1 MSNSA
6 VFDTNFYLTN
16 NADVV
21 VAISQGHFANA
32 LDHYTQF
39 GGKELRAPNATF
51 DPNYYAINNSDVLNA
66 VSQGVFPSV
75 FAHYQEFGESENRA
89 PTSAFASF
97 DAAGYLA
104 ANADVA
110 AAVTA
115 GTFSSALDHFIAFGQ
130 NENRSGSGVDAVAA
144 NGQTFTLT
152 SGTDSGS
159 DFVGGANNDTF
170 NANLINESGVA
181 NVTTLN
187 NQDILDGGAGT
198 DTLNATYD
206 DGVAARISNI
216 ENLILSDS
224 DGNTFNAIN
233 VSGVTSVE
241 YTASGGNATISNLA
255 AIPVFTLTNQAVNVD
270 IDFVNS
276 VVSGTSDSMTLNV
289 SGNTDG
295 DVTVEGMETI
305 NIVTSGGAST
315 LDINDGAGT
324 SLATVNVSG
333 SSNITLN
340 DSTAFEA
347 AVTTVNAADLTGTLT
362 ISTAMTAAT
371 HTITGGSGND
381 TVNLG
386 TGFTTADTIDLGAG
400 TDKLGVGEDEAVAIT
415 AATTRISNVETIDV
429 TEALGTGD
437 NIDLTLFTGAS
448 TLEMS
453 AGLAGSSALTVANGN
468 TIDMEGNVATNLTIT
483 VQGSGTSD
491 VVNLKLDNADVGGTI
506 VATTVET
513 LNIESA
519 GAGAT
524 NTVTGTT
531 TINSLPGDQSIV
543 ITGGSAITFTAAV
556 TADAIDASALT
567 GILTLDAGT
576 AGASTITGGTAA
588 DNIDT
593 GEGQSNIVNGGA
605 GADAI
610 DFDIEVADV
619 ITGGAGNDTFL
630 MANDT
635 DITFVVTT
643 ITDLETGDDLDID
656 ISTIESNTLGG
667 AAVTDL
673 QDGNSGSVGAGNAT
687 FVTVSVDNQAINA
700 GDIIVLGGKTY
711 ADAAAALTDVGTAGA
726 RTFTMGAALGDNE
739 GVILAY
745 ELTSGGVEL
754 AVAAQNGGV
763 NTSSTFNAIDAFL
776 LLSGVTA
783 SNLSGFDIDF
793 VA

>member
-1 MSNSA
+1 MSTSA
-6 VFDTNFYLTN
+6 VFDQGFYLTN

-21 VAISQGHFANA
+21 VAISQGNFANA
-32 LDHYTQF
+32 LDHYNQF

-51 DPNYYAINNSDVLNA
+51 DPNYYAINNADVLNA
-66 VSQGVFPSV
+66 VSSGTFASV
-75 FAHYQEFGESENRA
+75 FAHFQEFGETENRA
-89 PTSAFASF
+89 PSSTFASF

-104 ANADVA
+104 ANTDVA

-115 GTFSSALDHFIAFGQ
+115 GSFSSALDHFIAFGQ
-130 NENRSGSGVDAVAA
+130 SENRSGSGVDAVQA
-144 NGQTFTLT
+144 NGTTFTLT
-152 SGTDSGS
+152 SGTDSGTA
-159 DFVGGANNDTF
+159 FVGGVNNDTF

-181 NVTTLN
+181 AVTTIN

-206 DGVAARISNI
+206 DNVAARISNI
-216 ENLILSDS
+216 ENFILSDS

-233 VSGVTSVE
+233 VTGVTSLE
-241 YTASGGNATISNLA
+241 LTASGGNANLTNLNA
-255 AIPVFTLTNQAVNVD
+255 VPIVTLTNQAVNVD

-315 LDINDGAGT
+315 LDINDGGGT

-333 SSNITLN
+333 ASNITLN
-340 DSTAFEA
+340 DTNAFEA

-381 TVNLG
+381 IVNLG
-386 TGFTTADTIDLGAG
+386 VGFTTADTVDLGAG
-400 TDKLGVGEDEAVAIT
+400 TDKLGIGEGEAVAIT
-415 AATTRISNVETIDV
+415 AATTRISNVEIIDV
-429 TEALGTGD
+429 VEALGNTT
-437 NIDLTLFTGAS
+437 NVDLTNFTGAD

-453 AGLAGSSALTVANGN
+453 AGLAGSSTLTIAAGN
-468 TIDMEGNVATNLTIT
+468 TIDMEADVATNLTIT

-491 VVNLKLDNADVGGTI
+491 TVNLKLDNADVGGTI
-506 VATTVET
+506 VATSVET

-531 TINSLPGDQSIV
+531 TLNTLPGDQSIV
-543 ITGGSAITFTAAV
+543 ITGGSAFTFTAAV

-567 GILTLDAGT
+567 GIFTLDAGT
-576 AGASTITGGTAA
+576 AGASTITGGSAA

-593 GEGQSNIVNGGA
+593 DEGLSNIVDGGA

-619 ITGGAGNDTFL
+619 LTGGAGNDTFL
-630 MANDT
+630 MGNDT

-700 GDIIVLGGKTY
+700 GDIIILGGATY
-711 ADAAAALTDVGTAGA
+711 ADSTAALAAVGTAGA
-726 RTFTMGAALGDNE
+726 RTFTMGAVLGDNE
-739 GVILAY
+739 GIILAY

-763 NTSSTFNAIDAFL
+763 NTSSTLNAIDPFL
-776 LLSGVTA
+776 NLTGVTA
-783 SNLSGFDIDF
+783 SSLSGFDIDF

>member
-1 MSNSA
+1 MSISA

-39 GGKELRAPNATF
+39 GGKELRAPNANF
-51 DPNYYAINNSDVLNA
+51 NPQYYAINNSDVLNA
-66 VSQGVFPSV
+66 VSTGTFASV

-89 PTSAFASF
+89 PNSALASF

-130 NENRSGSGVDAVAA
+130 SESRTGSGVDAAVS
-144 NGQTFTLT
+144 NGSTFTLT
-152 SGTDSGS
+152 SGTDSGAS
-159 DFVGGANNDTF
+159 FVGGANNDTF
-170 NANLINESGVA
+170 NANLINESGVS
-181 NVTTLN
+181 NVTTIN

-198 DTLNATYD
+198 DTLNATFD
-206 DGVAARISNI
+206 DNVSARISNI
-216 ENLILSDS
+216 ENFLLSDS

-233 VSGVTSVE
+233 VTGVTNIE

-255 AIPVFTLTNQAVNVD
+255 AIPIFTLSNQAVNMD

-276 VVSGTSDSMTLNV
+276 VVAGTSDAITLNV

-295 DVTVEGMETI
+295 DVTIEGVETV

-315 LDINDGAGT
+315 LDINDTAAT
-324 SLATVNVSG
+324 LATVNVSG
-333 SSNITLN
+333 TANLTLN
-340 DSTAFEA
+340 DTTAMEA
-347 AVTTVNAADLTGTLT
+347 EVTTINAADLTGTLT
-362 ISTAMTAAT
+362 ISTAMVAAV
-371 HTITGGSGND
+371 HTVTGGSGND

-386 TGFTTADTIDLGAG
+386 VGFATTDTVDLGAG
-400 TDKLGVGEDEAVAIT
+400 TDKLTVGEGEAVAIT
-415 AATTRISNVETIDV
+415 AATTRLSNIEIIDV
-429 TEALGTGD
+429 SEALGNTT
-437 NIDLTLFTGAS
+437 NVDLTNFTGAT

-453 AGLAGSSALTVANGN
+453 AGLAGSSTLTVANGN
-468 TIDMEGNVATNLTIT
+468 TIDMEGNTAGNLTIA
-483 VQGSGTSD
+483 VGGSGTSD
-491 VVNLKLDNADVGGTI
+491 VVNLTFDNADVTTNV
-506 VATTVET
+506 VATSVET
-513 LNIESA
+513 LNITSA

-524 NTVTGTT
+524 NTITGTT
-531 TINSLPGDQSIV
+531 AINSLPGDQSIV
-543 ITGGSAITFTAAV
+543 IDGSSAFTFTAAV
-556 TADAIDASALT
+556 TADSIDASALT
-567 GILTLDAGT
+567 GIFTLDAGT

-593 GEGQSNIVNGGA
+593 DEGQSNIVSGGA

-619 ITGGAGNDTFL
+619 LTGGAGNDVFL
-630 MANDT
+630 MGNDT
-635 DITFVVTT
+635 DVTFVVST

-656 ISTIESNTLGG
+656 ISTIEANTLGG
-667 AAVTDL
+667 AAVADL

-700 GDIIVLGGKTY
+700 GDIIILGGATY

-726 RTFTMGAALGDNE
+726 RTFTTGAVLGDNQ
-739 GVILAY
+739 GMILAY
-745 ELTSGGVEL
+745 ELATGGVEL
-754 AVAAQNGGV
+754 AVVAQNGGV

-776 LLSGVTA
+776 FLEGVTA
-783 SNLSGFDIDF
+783 SSLSGFDIDF
-793 VA
+793 VT

>member
-39 GGKELRAPNATF
+39 GGKELRAPNANF

-66 VSQGVFPSV
+66 VSTGVFQSV

-89 PTSAFASF
+89 PNTSLASF

-130 NENRSGSGVDAVAA
+130 NENRTGSGVEAAVA
-144 NGQTFTLT
+144 NGSTFTLT

-159 DFVGGANNDTF
+159 SFVGGANNDTF

-181 NVTTLN
+181 NITTLN

-198 DTLNATYD
+198 DTLNATFD
-206 DGVAARISNI
+206 DNVAARISNI
-216 ENLILSDS
+216 ENFILSDS

-233 VSGVTSVE
+233 MSGVTNIE

-255 AIPVFTLTNQAVNVD
+255 AIPVFTLTNQAVNMD

-315 LDINDGAGT
+315 LDINDTGT
-324 SLATVNVSG
+324 TLATVNVSG
-333 SSNITLN
+333 TANLTLN
-340 DSTAFEA
+340 DTTAMEA
-347 AVTTVNAADLTGTLT
+347 EVTTVNAADLTGTLT
-362 ISTAMTAAT
+362 ISTAMAAAT
-371 HTITGGSGND
+371 HTVTGGSGND

-386 TGFTTADTIDLGAG
+386 VGFTTADTVDLGAG
-400 TDKLGVGEDEAVAIT
+400 TDKLTVGEDEAVAIT
-415 AATTRISNVETIDV
+415 AATTRLSNIEIIDV
-429 TEALGTGD
+429 SEAIGGGD
-437 NIDLTLFTGAS
+437 NVDLTNFTGAT
-448 TLEMS
+448 TLEIS
-453 AGLAGSSALTVANGN
+453 AGLAGSSTLTVANGN
-468 TIDMEGNVATNLTIT
+468 TVDMEGNTVGNLTIA

-491 VVNLKLDNADVGGTI
+491 VVNLTFDNADVATNV
-506 VATTVET
+506 VATSVET
-513 LNIESA
+513 LNITSS

-524 NTVTGTT
+524 NTITGTT
-531 TINSLPGDQSIV
+531 AINSLPGDQSIV
-543 ITGGSAITFTAAV
+543 IDGASAFTFTAAV

-567 GILTLDAGT
+567 GIFTLDAGT
-576 AGASTITGGTAA
+576 AGASTITGGSAA

-619 ITGGAGNDTFL
+619 LTGGAGNDVFL
-630 MANDT
+630 MADDNDVT
-635 DITFVVTT
+635 HVVTT
-643 ITDLETGDDLDID
+643 ITDLETGDDVDLD
-656 ISTIESNTLGG
+656 ISTLEANTLGG
-667 AAVTDL
+667 AAITDL

-711 ADAAAALTDVGTAGA
+711 ADAAAALTDVGTAGD
-726 RTFTMGAALGDNE
+726 RTFTLGAVLADNE
-739 GVILAY
+739 GMILAY
-745 ELTSGGVEL
+745 ELASGGVEL
-754 AVAAQNGGV
+754 ALVAQNGGV

-776 LLSGVTA
+776 FLEGVTN
-783 SNLSGFDIDF
+783 SSLSGFDIDF

>member
-39 GGKELRAPNATF
+39 GGKELRAPNANF
-51 DPNYYAINNSDVLNA
+51 NPQYYAINNSDVLNA
-66 VSQGVFPSV
+66 VSQGVFQSV

-89 PTSAFASF
+89 PNSALASF
-97 DAAGYLA
+97 DAAGYLT

-115 GTFSSALDHFIAFGQ
+115 GTFSSALDHFISFGQ
-130 NENRSGSGVDAVAA
+130 NENRTGSGVEATVA
-144 NGQTFTLT
+144 NGSTFTLT
-152 SGTDSGS
+152 SGTDSGAA
-159 DFVGGANNDTF
+159 FVGGANNDTF
-170 NANLINESGVA
+170 NANLINESGVSD
-181 NVTTLN
+181 VTTLN

-198 DTLNATYD
+198 DTLNATFD
-206 DGVAARISNI
+206 DNVSARISNV
-216 ENLILSDS
+216 ENFLLSDS

-233 VSGVTSVE
+233 MTGITAIE

-255 AIPVFTLTNQAVNVD
+255 AIPVFTLSNQAVNMD

-276 VVSGTSDSMTLNV
+276 VVSGSDDTFTLNV
-289 SGNTDG
+289 AGNTDG
-295 DVTVEGMETI
+295 DVTVEGVETV

-315 LDINDGAGT
+315 LDINDTAAT
-324 SLATVNVSG
+324 LATVNVSG
-333 SSNITLN
+333 TANLTLN
-340 DSTAFEA
+340 DTTALEA
-347 AVTTVNAADLTGTLT
+347 EVTTVNAADLTGALT
-362 ISTAMTAAT
+362 MSTALTAAT

-386 TGFTTADTIDLGAG
+386 VGFTTADTVDLGAG
-400 TDKLGVGEDEAVAIT
+400 TDKLTIGEDEAVAIT
-415 AATTRISNVETIDV
+415 AATTRLSNIEVIDV
-429 TEALGTGD
+429 SEALGGGD
-437 NIDLTLFTGAS
+437 NVDLTNFTGAT
-448 TLEMS
+448 TLEIS
-453 AGLAGSSALTVANGN
+453 AGLAGSSTLTVASGN
-468 TIDMEGNVATNLTIT
+468 TIDVEGNTATNLT
-483 VQGSGTSD
+483 VAVGGSGTSD
-491 VVNLKLDNADVGGTI
+491 VVNITFDNADVAGTV
-506 VATTVET
+506 VATSVET
-513 LNIESA
+513 LNITSS

-524 NTVTGTT
+524 NTLGNTVA
-531 TINSLPGDQSIV
+531 INSLPGDQSIV
-543 ITGGSAITFTAAV
+543 IDGSAALTMTGAV
-556 TADAIDASALT
+556 TADRIDASALT
-567 GILTLDAGT
+567 GIFTLDAGT
-576 AGASTITGGTAA
+576 AGASTVTGGTAA
-588 DNIDT
+588 DNLDMD
-593 GEGQSNIVNGGA
+593 EGQSNIVDGGA

-619 ITGGAGNDTFL
+619 LTGGAGNDVFL
-630 MANDT
+630 MGNDT

-643 ITDLETGDDLDID
+643 ITDLETGDDVDID

-700 GDIIVLGGKTY
+700 GDIIILGGKTY
-711 ADAAAALTDVGTAGA
+711 ANAAAALTDIGTAGD
-726 RTFTMGAALGDNE
+726 RTFTTGAVLGDNE
-739 GVILAY
+739 GVLLAY
-745 ELTSGGVEL
+745 ELTSGGVEI

-763 NTSSTFNAIDAFL
+763 NTSSTMNAIDAFL

-783 SNLSGFDIDF
+783 ASLSGFDIDF